1 MKPLMSKHVCLS
13 QSLYCLARNMI
24 DSLMN
29 KNCNAILIFLL
40 SLFLTSCAASAGNAP
55 PVVSPSKQVSSS
67 VQTPEYQ
74 IRAGDQLDIKFF
86 YNPDLN
92 EQVLVRPDGRIS
104 LQLVHEIIVSGLTP
118 AQLTG
123 VLTKKYA
130 EELDKPE
137 IAVIVRSFGGQ
148 RVYVDGEV
156 NKPGI
161 LNLITS
167 MTVMQS
173 LAEAG
178 GVKDTARMSELVIIR
193 RGPDAKPLALVINME
208 KVVDGTEMGR
218 DLYLMP
224 NDIVYVPKSRI
235 ANVNLWM
242 DQYIRKN
249 IPLPIGLY
257 YNINPNP

>member
-1 MKPLMSKHVCLS
+1 
-13 QSLYCLARNMI
+13 MI
-24 DSLMN
+24 
-29 KNCNAILIFLL
+29 KNYKAIPILLL
-40 SLFLTSCAASAGNAP
+40 SLFLTACAVSAGNEPHAT
-55 PVVSPSKQVSSS
+55 SLSRQSSS
-67 VQTPEYQ
+67 SAQTPEYE
-74 IRAGDQLDIKFF
+74 ISAGDQLDIKFF
-86 YNPDLN
+86 YNPEMN
-92 EQVLVRPDGRIS
+92 EQALVRPDGRIS
-104 LQLVHEIIVSGLTP
+104 LQLVHEIVAAGLTP
-118 AQLTG
+118 AQLTN

-130 EELDKPE
+130 AELDKPE
-137 IAVIVRSFGGQ
+137 ITVIVRSFGGQ

-161 LNLITS
+161 INLIAP
-167 MTVMQS
+167 MTVEQS

-178 GVKDTARMSELVIIR
+178 GAKDTAKLSELLIIR
-193 RGPDAKPLALVINME
+193 RGPGAKPMALVMNME

-249 IPLPIGLY
+249 IPISLGAGYY
-257 YNINPNP
+257 YNFTPANHP

>member
-1 MKPLMSKHVCLS
+1 
-13 QSLYCLARNMI
+13 
-24 DSLMN
+24 MN
-29 KNCNAILIFLL
+29 KNCYAILIFML
-40 SLFLTSCAASAGNAP
+40 SLFLTGCAASARNAP
-55 PVVSPSKQVSSS
+55 PAASPSMQTSSS
-67 VQTPEYQ
+67 AQTPEYQ

-92 EQVLVRPDGRIS
+92 EQALVRPDGRIS
-104 LQLVHEIIVSGLTP
+104 LQLAHEIIAAGLTP
-118 AQLTG
+118 AQLTD

-130 EELDKPE
+130 VELDKPE
-137 IAVIVRSFGGQ
+137 ITVIVRSFAGQ

-161 LNLITS
+161 INLITP
-167 MTVMQS
+167 MTVVQS

-178 GVKDTARMSELVIIR
+178 GVKDTARTSELVIIR
-193 RGPDAKPLALVINME
+193 RGPDKKPIALVMNME
-208 KVVDGTEMGR
+208 KVVDGTDMGR

-235 ANVNLWM
+235 ANLNLWM

-249 IPLPIGLY
+249 IPISFGAY
-257 YNINPNP
+257 YNFNPNQ

>member
-1 MKPLMSKHVCLS
+1 
-13 QSLYCLARNMI
+13 
-24 DSLMN
+24 MN
-29 KNCNAILIFLL
+29 KDCNAIFIFMAC
-40 SLFLTSCAASAGNAP
+40 LFLTACTASARNAP
-55 PVVSPSKQVSSS
+55 PAASTTKQVSSS
-67 VQTPEYQ
+67 AQTPEYK

-104 LQLVHEIIVSGLTP
+104 LQLVHELTAAGLTP
-118 AQLTG
+118 AQLNG
-123 VLTKKYA
+123 VLMKKYA
-130 EELDKPE
+130 EELDQPE
-137 IAVIVRSFGGQ
+137 ITVIVRSFGGQ
-148 RVYVDGEV
+148 RVYIDGEV

-161 LNLITS
+161 INLTGP

-178 GVKDTARMSELVIIR
+178 GVKETARTGDIVIIR
-193 RGPDAKPLALVINME
+193 RGPDAKPLTLVMNLE
-208 KVVDGTEMGR
+208 KVVDGSEVGS

-235 ANVNLWM
+235 ANVNVWV

-257 YNINPNP
+257 YNMNPNP